1 MNDVCECADDAHGGT
16 PKIKMVMED
25 YNASTLSYVVDYQ
38 GDPRYSHLK
47 FHHRFLRGPSPGTT
61 YLKWLID
68 YSPYSDETGAP
79 DDLVALNL
87 PLAGFKDLAAHLAE
101 EKKSRQ

>member
-1 MNDVCECADDAHGGT
+1 MYYVDDAHGGT

-25 YNASTLSYVVDYQ
+25 YNESTLSYVVDYQ

-47 FHHRFLRGPSPGTT
+47 FHHRFLPGPEPNTT

-68 YSPYSDETGAP
+68 YSPISDDTPPP

-87 PLAGFKDLAAHLAE
+87 PLAGFKDLAAHLESTKAE
-101 EKKSRQ
+101 KQ